1 MSRFDRALIV
11 DIGVDVNHDFG
22 GTSCHDGLMS
32 DDNTPQDGFTAIKDK
47 LVDGA
52 QTARETAR
60 DVWKNA
66 VAPQLSDLGRRM
78 REGGSKA
85 SVQAGDTF
93 TDIGER
99 LRKFGSRK
107 DSDRSDE

>member
-1 MSRFDRALIV
+1 
-11 DIGVDVNHDFG
+11 
-22 GTSCHDGLMS
+22 MS
-32 DDNTPQDGFTAIKDK
+32 DDNTPQDDFTAIKDR

-52 QTARETAR
+52 QTARNI
-60 DVWKNA
+60 WKNA

-78 REGGSKA
+78 REGGSKV

-99 LRKFGSRK
+99 LRKFGSRN